1 MAVAPATTAPL
12 TGWPNPG
19 RNLARR
25 VPPRPHRARFI
36 PLHAPVPLLPR
47 PRHCILPV
55 SHWFRSPYHSAAA
68 RALDARQAEGA
79 PLPPLLAA
87 PFVIA
92 DNMET
97 SVGVTSA
104 GLSFLDEWEA
114 GVDGPL
120 VEAAQ
125 AAGGLLVGKAVLSE
139 LSFAT
144 TGVNP
149 TFGTPRNVSRS
160 HACLALPR
168 ELGL

>member
-1 MAVAPATTAPL
+1 MHPLQPQPQPQLPPPPLPADVLLVLMPA
-12 TGWPNPG
+12 N
-19 RNLARR
+19 AR
-25 VPPRPHRARFI
+25 
-36 PLHAPVPLLPR
+36 
-47 PRHCILPV
+47 
-55 SHWFRSPYHSAAA
+55 SAAA
-68 RALDARQAEGA
+68 RALDAKQADGS

-92 DNMET
+92 DNIET

-125 AAGGLLVGKAVLSE
+125 AAGGLLIGKAVLSE

-149 TFGTPRNVSRS
+149 TFGTPRNVS
-160 HACLALPR
+160 PR
-168 ELGL
+168 CSQDAKQL